1 MPDFFFK
8 QSHNWDFFPAPI
20 RSSCQSHD
28 RSTGSDRENE
38 KCGSRFG
45 QLELPQNEENPDE

>member
-1 MPDFFFK
+1 MRLL
-8 QSHNWDFFPAPI
+8 SNWEIFLFLFISAPI

-45 QLELPQNEENPDE
+45 QLKLPQNEENPDE